1 MIRLEIANPI
11 VPVEINFINNYLP
24 KANPTHV
31 MVYIYALGLCYANKP
46 CDNAS
51 IAEALDILESDV
63 IKAWKYWVK
72 TGLISLGENGKV
84 TFLSSAV
91 GTEEPAPEQ
100 KPQAKA
106 PAPKAEAT
114 QPKHRDIPL
123 REVTMKMETD
133 ADFSNTVKLA
143 QIIWSKPL
151 TQNEIKDIYSFREWY
166 HFSNEIILMMFEY
179 CAIEE
184 KTKNTRYMESVAEA
198 WYNENITT
206 VKVAEKV
213 IKRREKEITMV
224 EKCRQIFGL
233 NRAFSDKEIQYI
245 SDWTNN
251 LSMSEAMIKE
261 AYARTTLN
269 TGKLSFPYMNKI
281 LIGWSNEGIKTIAAI
296 KESEGARKPKSDK
309 ASSSNYDFDDI
320 ERLELSRRFNKKND
334 SEND

>member
-51 IAEALDILESDV
+51 IAKSLDILESDV

-84 TFLSSAV
+84 TFISSACK
-91 GTEEPAPEQ
+91 TEEPAPEP

-106 PAPKAEAT
+106 PIPKAEKSPA
-114 QPKHRDIPL
+114 KHRDIPL

-133 ADFSNTVKLA
+133 SDFSDTVRLA
-143 QIIWSKPL
+143 QVIWSKPL
-151 TQNEIKDIYSFREWY
+151 TQSEIKDIYSFREWY
-166 HFSNEIILMMFEY
+166 HFSNDIILMMFEY
-179 CAIEE
+179 CALEE
-184 KTKNTRYMESVAEA
+184 KTKNTKYMESVAEA
-198 WYNENITT
+198 WHNENITDFRA
-206 VKVAEKV
+206 AEKL

-233 NRAFSDKEIQYI
+233 NRAFSDKELQYI

-281 LIGWSNEGIKTIAAI
+281 LTGWSNEGIRTIAAV
-296 KESEGARKPKSDK
+296 KEFEGTRKPKGDK
-309 ASSSNYDFDDI
+309 PSSNYDFDDI
-320 ERLELSRRFNKKND
+320 ERLELSRRFNKKTD